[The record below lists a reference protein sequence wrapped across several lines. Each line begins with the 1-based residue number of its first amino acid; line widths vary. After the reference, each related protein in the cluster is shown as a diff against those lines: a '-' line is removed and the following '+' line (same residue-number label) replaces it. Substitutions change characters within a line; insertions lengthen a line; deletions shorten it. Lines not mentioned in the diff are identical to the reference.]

1 VYTLNTLGGLSIAGP
16 DGAPTSLAP
25 RKRALAL
32 LTLAASSAKEGISR
46 DRAMALL
53 WPELDT
59 ASARNNLK
67 QTVFG
72 IRQALGVEVFD
83 RTSANLRLQP
93 REIVADLHHFEH
105 ALAAGAHEEAVG
117 DYSGP
122 FLDGFFLPNLVE
134 FDRWVE
140 RVRQRLDLGY
150 ARALESLAVRA
161 RLRGDM
167 SAAIHWYRRLVEYDP
182 VSTSS
187 VLGLMLVLVTAS
199 EPLEALKHY
208 HQHVNLLRDE
218 FDAKPSPKIEL
229 AAERIRQDLSYR
241 LSGAA
246 PATPS
251 DVGTDL
257 DELPSMFADSPIGA
271 RRTSGPTI
279 LPGRISGPTRL
290 FGRNSGPTI
299 VPARSSGPTKLPSP
313 PHHPNN

>member
-1 VYTLNTLGGLSIAGP
+1 MYTLTTLGGLSIVGPAGLSTP
-16 DGAPTSLAP
+16 LAP

-72 IRQALGVEVFD
+72 IRQALDAEVFD
-83 RTSANLRLQP
+83 RTSPNLRLQP
-93 REIVADLHHFEH
+93 REIVVDLHHFEH

-117 DYSGP
+117 DYTGP
-122 FLDGFFLPNLVE
+122 FLDGFFLPNLSE

-161 RLRGDM
+161 RLRGDV

-187 VLGLMLVLVTAS
+187 VLGLMLTLVAAS
-199 EPLEALKHY
+199 EPLEALKY
-208 HQHVNLLRDE
+208 YQQHAKLLREE
-218 FDAKPSPKIEL
+218 FDAKPSQKIEL

-241 LSGAA
+241 MSGSA
-246 PATPS
+246 PSTP
-251 DVGTDL
+251 TDRSVEI
-257 DELPSMFADSPIGA
+257 DELPTMFADSPIVA
-271 RRTSGPTI
+271 RRNSGPTI
-279 LPGRISGPTRL
+279 LPGRVSGPTRL
-290 FGRNSGPTI
+290 FGRNSGPTN
-299 VPARSSGPTKLPSP
+299 PGRNSGPTKLPLP
-313 PHHPNN
+313 PRPAI

>member
-1 VYTLNTLGGLSIAGP
+1 MYTLTTLGGLSIVGP
-16 DGAPTSLAP
+16 GGIGTPLTP

-46 DRAMALL
+46 DRAMAIL
-53 WPELDT
+53 WPELNT

-93 REIVADLHHFEH
+93 REIVVDLHHFEH

-117 DYSGP
+117 DYTGP

-161 RLRGDM
+161 RLRGEV

-187 VLGLMLVLVTAS
+187 VLGLMLVLVMAS
-199 EPLEALKHY
+199 ESLEALKHY
-208 HQHVNLLRDE
+208 EQHVKLLRDE

-241 LSGAA
+241 LSGTA
-246 PATPS
+246 PTTQPDGSA
-251 DVGTDL
+251 D
-257 DELPSMFADSPIGA
+257 DELPSMFSDSPIVA
-271 RRTSGPTI
+271 RRTSGPAI
-279 LPGRISGPTRL
+279 LPGRSSGPTRL

-299 VPARSSGPTKLPSP
+299 VPARNSGPTAPR
-313 PHHPNN
+313 HPNG